1 MKSFF
6 AKRFFKNAALTCIAL
21 AVFALPLFSQLPQGI
36 NYQAVARDASGTVLG
51 NQNISTRFTVRSNS
65 GTGTIVY
72 QETKSVTTNQFGL
85 FTHEV
90 GKGSPTQGNF
100 SSINWKSADMYLEV
114 EIDAQGG
121 TNYSSLGASQ
131 MLSVPYA
138 LSAPDEQTLSWS
150 DATKTLT
157 ISGGNS
163 VILPV
168 SGGSVG
174 PTGPQGPTGPA
185 GAQGA
190 QGVKGATGATGP
202 TGATGSVS
210 NLSGDV
216 TGAPGSNTVTKIQG
230 RNVTNTTPASGEVL
244 KWNGNAWAPAADATG
259 GGGGGSSQWTT
270 SGSNIYYNSGNVG
283 IGTSSPTTRLDV
295 HSNSGD
301 IMNLN
306 GSASSAYVTFNAAN
320 NYIGYAGIYNGSS
333 SMDFGTGS
341 GNNSGRVNLVTGSS
355 PRLTIAA
362 NGDVGIGNSNPS
374 GSKLEVR
381 HGSSTINPHLLL
393 TETTASNYGRI
404 SFNNLAHNSSWTIAG
419 LNTATAANDRLNLYH
434 SSAGDV
440 MSITGNGRVGIG
452 TVNPTERLDVSG
464 NIRFS
469 GALMPNNNAGT
480 SGQFLR
486 SNGSGN
492 APTWASPT
500 AGMTS
505 SIADNT
511 LNTNFTLSS
520 TTDVA
525 LPGLSRT
532 INAPNGGKA
541 IVNFYVNAG
550 WLACFGCSA
559 AEVYVTIYVNGA
571 AVKTFETSFRGDDTQ
586 GISASWWVN
595 LNSGNNNIEI
605 RARRGLYDISLSN
618 GRSFMQTILVD

>member
-1 MKSFF
+1 MKSFSTNQIL
-6 AKRFFKNAALTCIAL
+6 KSALLTGIAL
-21 AVFALPLFSQLPQGI
+21 AAFTLQLFSQLPQAV
-36 NYQAVARDASGTVLG
+36 NYQAVARDASGNLLA
-51 NQNISTRFTVRSNS
+51 NQNVGLRFKVRSGS
-65 GTGTIVY
+65 ATGTVVY
-72 QETKSVTTNQFGL
+72 TETKSITTNQFGL
-85 FTHEV
+85 FTHEI

-121 TNYSSLGASQ
+121 TNYTSLGASQ

-138 LSAPDEQTLSWS
+138 LSAPDEQTLIWS

-174 PTGPQGPTGPA
+174 PTGPTGVKGATGVTGPS
-185 GAQGA
+185 
-190 QGVKGATGATGP
+190 GATGATGP
-202 TGATGSVS
+202 AGSVS

-230 RNVTNTTPASGEVL
+230 RNVANTAPASGEVL
-244 KWNGNAWAPAADATG
+244 KWNGSAWAPAADATG

-283 IGTSSPTTRLDV
+283 IGTSTPATRLDV

-301 IMNLN
+301 VMNLN

-355 PRLTIAA
+355 PRLTVAA

-381 HGSSTINPHLLL
+381 HGSSTVNPHLLL

-464 NIRFS
+464 NVRFS

-505 SIADNT
+505 SVADNT
-511 LNTNFTLSS
+511 LNTSITLTS

-571 AVKTFETSFRGDDTQ
+571 AVKTFETSLRGDDTQ

-595 LNSGNNNIEI
+595 LNSGNNTIEM
-605 RARRGLYDISLSN
+605 RAKRGLYDVSISN